1 MMEKEN
7 NDDRDDEEEEE
18 EWRVK
23 PEDEV
28 GEVKRWCVRWWR
40 RGYEGDDDEEDEIQG
55 GRIKTQLESRR
66 WRRRWRKEH

>member
-1 MMEKEN
+1 MMEEN
-7 NDDRDDEEEEE
+7 NDDDRDDEEEEE

-40 RGYEGDDDEEDEIQG
+40 RGYMKGMMM
-55 GRIKTQLESRR
+55 K
-66 WRRRWRKEH
+66 KKKK